1 MISTNSAK
9 LVRSLHKKKYRIK
22 NNKFILEG
30 IRTIDCA
37 INNDTSFSFI
47 IYTKRFSN
55 QNPELISKI
64 NCKTTEIVSEKDIG
78 KLSPSKSPSGILAIA
93 NMIDYGQFNN
103 DNNVVFLDEISD
115 PGNMGTIIR
124 TAAWF
129 GIYQIALSPGC
140 IDPYNPK
147 VVRSAM
153 GSHFSLSWI
162 GEKEIS
168 SLKNYV
174 LIGAD
179 QNSKNKQLDKLI
191 DKWALVMGSESH
203 GISKKTRSYLDQTI
217 GITKIGAGESLNI
230 GVAMGILLHKMTK

>member
-1 MISTNSAK
+1 MISANSDK

-64 NCKTTEIVSEKDIG
+64 NCKTTEIVSEKEME

-93 NMIDYGQFNN
+93 NIIDYGQFNN
-103 DNNVVFLDEISD
+103 HNNVIYLDEISD

-124 TAAWF
+124 TAVWF
-129 GIYQIALSPGC
+129 GVYQIALSPGC

-217 GITKIGAGESLNI
+217 GITKIGDGESLNI

>member
-1 MISTNSAK
+1 MSLNSEK
-9 LVRSLHKKKYRIK
+9 LVRSLHHKKYR
-22 NNKFILEG
+22 NNHNKFILEG
-30 IRTIDCA
+30 KRTIDFA
-37 INNDTSFSFI
+37 TNYYGNFSLI
-47 IYTKRFSN
+47 IYTKNFSK

-64 NCKTTEIVSEKDIG
+64 KCKSIEIISEKEME
-78 KLSPSKSPSGILAIA
+78 KLSPSKSPSGIIAIS
-93 NMIDYGQFNN
+93 NMIDYGEFNN
-103 DNNVVFLDEISD
+103 NKNVVFLDKVSD

-153 GSHFSLSWI
+153 GSHFSLSWM
-162 GEKEIS
+162 GEKDIS
-168 SLKNYV
+168 TLNNYE

-179 QNSKNKQLDKLI
+179 QNSKNNKLGKLI
-191 DKWALVMGSESH
+191 DNWALVMGSESH
-203 GISKKTRSYLDQTI
+203 GLSKKTLSYLDQSI
-217 GITKIGAGESLNI
+217 GITKIGSGESLNI